1 MMATIGPNFYAR
13 KSIYFALVLV
23 TIVSACKRS
32 SAPQKSDSEIVV
44 SAAASLQNAYGEIAH
59 RYEERTGVK
68 VVLNFGASG
77 ELQKQIEFGAPADV
91 FASAGEREMNA
102 LAAEGLIDAPSRSDF
117 AANVLVLVV
126 PSSSALPF
134 NSFADLARAP
144 VKRISIGNPQ
154 SVPAG
159 HYAQQ
164 ALEKTG
170 LWDKVHAR
178 LIFAENVRQVLE
190 YVAHGEVD
198 AGLVYSTDV
207 AVAHGRVKVI
217 SRAPEGTY
225 GPIRYPIA
233 VVKGTRHREA
243 AQEFVQFVLAPAGQN
258 ILKQYGFIPVK

>member
-1 MMATIGPNFYAR
+1 MKATFSLGSHAR
-13 KSIYFALVLV
+13 KLACVALVLV
-23 TIVSACKRS
+23 AIVSACKRT
-32 SAPQKSDSEIVV
+32 SAPQNTGGEIVV

-68 VVLNFGASG
+68 VVLNFAASG

-91 FASAGEREMNA
+91 FASAGEREMDA
-102 LAAEGLIDAPSRSDF
+102 LAARGLIDDPSRQNF

-126 PSSSALPF
+126 PASSISSLQ
-134 NSFADLARAP
+134 SFSDLASAS

-154 SVPAG
+154 TVPAG
-159 HYAQQ
+159 HYARQ
-164 ALEKTG
+164 ALEATG

-190 YVAHGEVD
+190 YAAHGEVD

-217 SRAPEGTY
+217 ARAPEGTY

-233 VVKGTRHREA
+233 VIKSTHHVEA
-243 AQEFVQFVLAPAGQN
+243 AQEFVQFVLSPAGQD

>member
-1 MMATIGPNFYAR
+1 MMPMFDNSHAR
-13 KSIYFALVLV
+13 KLVCLAIAFV
-23 TIVSACKRS
+23 AVLSACKRT
-32 SAPQKSDSEIVV
+32 SAPQKAGGEIVV

-59 RYEERTGVK
+59 RFEERTGVK
-68 VVLNFGASG
+68 VVLNFGASV
-77 ELQKQIEFGAPADV
+77 ELEKQIEFGAPADV

-102 LAAEGLIDAPSRSDF
+102 LAAKGLIDGPSREDF

-126 PSSSALPF
+126 PSSSASPL
-134 NSFADLARAP
+134 NSFSDIARAS

-154 SVPAG
+154 TVPAG

-164 ALEKTG
+164 ALEATG

-190 YVAHGEVD
+190 YVTHGEVD

-207 AVAHGRVKVI
+207 AVARGRVKVVA
-217 SRAPEGTY
+217 RVPEGTY

-233 VVKGTRHREA
+233 VVKSTHHGEA
-243 AQEFVQFVLAPAGQN
+243 AQQFVQLVLSARGQD
-258 ILKQYGFIPVK
+258 ILAQYGFIPVK

>member
-1 MMATIGPNFYAR
+1 MKATAGLNLHAR
-13 KSIYFALVLV
+13 GFACLAFGLAVIL
-23 TIVSACKRS
+23 SACRQMVRTEK
-32 SAPQKSDSEIVV
+32 AGGEIVV

-77 ELQKQIEFGAPADV
+77 ELEKQIEFGAPADV
-91 FASAGEREMNA
+91 FASAGEREMNS
-102 LAAEGLIDAPSRSDF
+102 LAAKGLIDDPSREDF

-126 PSSSALPF
+126 PSSSASPL
-134 NSFADLARAP
+134 NSFSDLARAS

-164 ALEKTG
+164 ALEATG

-207 AVAHGRVKVI
+207 AVAHGRVKVVA
-217 SRAPEGTY
+217 RVPEGTY

-233 VVKGTRHREA
+233 VVKSTHHREA
-243 AQEFVQFVLAPAGQN
+243 AQEFVQFVLSPAGQD